1 MPIKG
6 LILLFIVAV
15 VIAVVYHKEIYQW
28 IKTNL
33 K

>member
-15 VIAVVYHKEIYQW
+15 VIAVVYHKEIYRW
-28 IKTNL
+28 VKKNL